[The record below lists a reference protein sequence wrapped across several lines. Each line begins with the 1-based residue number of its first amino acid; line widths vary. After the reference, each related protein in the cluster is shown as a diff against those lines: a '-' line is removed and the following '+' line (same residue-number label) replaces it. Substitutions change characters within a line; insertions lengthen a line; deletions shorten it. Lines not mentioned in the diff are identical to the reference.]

1 MRVCR
6 FKAADLTNTTDFT
19 IKLGQHQ
26 WQIHSRVVSEASQF
40 FRVACTGRFEESTR
54 RQVELH
60 DDSPWEVARLIQFFY
75 LETYDHTLPDK
86 QSLQSMPIME
96 LVSQGDFPSES
107 EKREEEDR
115 QEFQTHTL
123 MWELANKYNCNKLRE
138 YIGKKLILK
147 FRLVDFK
154 DHAGR
159 ASKYLQVCDLIRG
172 SFHEMPDIEDK
183 MVSILLDM
191 KLRASQ
197 RSSRTTF
204 SVLPMRLD
212 QSTANEVLQREMF
225 SWMSEH
231 ASFATK
237 IARGLEQLLDLSM
250 QTHDYSGVRIESMKS
265 RTRHVGTRTTRQR
278 V

>member
-1 MRVCR
+1 MEILSNSCDRTAKC
-6 FKAADLTNTTDFT
+6 NTDHE
-19 IKLGQHQ
+19 Q
-26 WQIHSRVVSEASQF
+26 
-40 FRVACTGRFEESTR
+40 ESTR

-60 DDSPWEVARLIQFFY
+60 DDSPWMVARLIQFFY
-75 LETYDHTLPDK
+75 LGTYDHTLHNK

-96 LVSQGDFPSES
+96 LVSQGDFSSES

-123 MWELANKYNCNKLRE
+123 MWVLANKYNCNKLRE
-138 YIGKKLILK
+138 YGKKLILK
-147 FRLVDFK
+147 FRFVGFE

-191 KLRASQ
+191 KLRAYQ

-212 QSTANEVLQREMF
+212 QSTANEVLQRKMF

-237 IARGLEQLLDLSM
+237 IPHGLERLLDLSM
-250 QTHDYSGVRIESMKS
+250 QTHEYSCVRIESTKS
-265 RTRHVGTRTTRQR
+265 KIRHA
-278 V
+278 

>member
-1 MRVCR
+1 MEILSNSCDR
-6 FKAADLTNTTDFT
+6 AAKYNTDHE
-19 IKLGQHQ
+19 Q
-26 WQIHSRVVSEASQF
+26 
-40 FRVACTGRFEESTR
+40 ESTR